1 MDSIKFGICESTQI
15 VWHTS
20 SKQSFEHM
28 LFTCLQSWNK
38 KSLGFYRI
46 RFQKLFYRLVWL
58 NWLTTLDPFV
68 SKWASWI
75 EVPIKKLVSPKGEN
89 RCTSFFCGVQLIW
102 LPGGQILMPHF
113 YLKLFHSTFFIRIQ
127 RFWEKTVAK
136 ISQKRFEVV
145 LKFDTQKCW
154 MQINFFI
161 LMPAFLLWQQNLR
174 MAKSI
179 LTESCR
185 L

>member
-1 MDSIKFGICESTQI
+1 MDSIKFGICKSTQI

-89 RCTSFFCGVQLIW
+89 RCTSFFLWSSTNLTPRRSNFDATFLLETFSFNV
-102 LPGGQILMPHF
+102 F
-113 YLKLFHSTFFIRIQ
+113 YSHSTILRKNCCKNFSETFWSCFEIRHS
-127 RFWEKTVAK
+127 K
-136 ISQKRFEVV
+136 V
-145 LKFDTQKCW
+145 LDAIFS
-154 MQINFFI
+154 F
-161 LMPAFLLWQQNLR
+161 
-174 MAKSI
+174 
-179 LTESCR
+179 
-185 L
+185 